1 MERTRR
7 GGRTVEVVAVGAGV
21 SGAGAAVACG
31 VASVMVRVWLEY
43 EDEVK
48 AGRRRAVLLC
58 RSR

>member
-21 SGAGAAVACG
+21 SGAGAAAACG

-43 EDEVK
+43 EDEVM
-48 AGRRRAVLLC
+48 A
-58 RSR
+58 